1 MHHRLWKL
9 AVNFNNL
16 VLHKKIQYAFDH
28 DDLYGNISLA
38 FWGVIIEDKENLS
51 GPALLEVILTVHLE
65 NFYFSSIVL
74 FLLELFRQ
82 PLFIPSGRT
91 KGNQVTVG
99 HYEERVQSSTNESAS
114 KYRDFT
120 VAASKTLV
128 PGGKLENLMYI
139 LWGITGFKPPCCRR
153 RPC

>member
-1 MHHRLWKL
+1 M
-9 AVNFNNL
+9 
-16 VLHKKIQYAFDH
+16 AF
-28 DDLYGNISLA
+28 S
-38 FWGVIIEDKENLS
+38 GVIIEDKGNLS

-65 NFYFSSIVL
+65 NFYFSSIVRFL
-74 FLLELFRQ
+74 FELFRQ

-99 HYEERVQSSTNESAS
+99 HYEAKFQSSTNESAS

-139 LWGITGFKPPCCRR
+139 LWGPRQWLKGTGFKPLYCRR
-153 RPC
+153 RPCWIVLEKETQEA